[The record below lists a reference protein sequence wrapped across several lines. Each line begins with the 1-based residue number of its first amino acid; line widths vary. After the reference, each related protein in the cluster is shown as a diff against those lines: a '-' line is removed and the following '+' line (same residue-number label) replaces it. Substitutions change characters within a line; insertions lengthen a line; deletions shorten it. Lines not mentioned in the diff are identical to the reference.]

1 MNPVRR
7 LVTFC
12 LLVVAIVP
20 VLGIANSALGSP
32 VSDKK
37 ARLSEVQAKLE
48 RVGTQVEKAVE
59 YYNQAVTK
67 LETTRHKIKENQ
79 RLLTA
84 AERNL
89 AIANRQLAA
98 RAQSIYKAPE
108 TGFVD
113 VVFAARTFDDL
124 VTQFDL
130 MQRLGNSDV
139 DLVRSV
145 TAYEREIKDRRI
157 ALRADEKT
165 AAKLLEEQRAQKS
178 AILATESRMKRLE
191 GGLKSDIKLLLAQ
204 QAAAARV
211 AAQQAAAARAAAQQ
225 AAAGSSGSG
234 GGGTTGGPP
243 PPDPGG
249 PGHPE
254 VVAIAQRYLGIPY
267 LWGGASPKT
276 GFDCSGLVL
285 YVYAQ
290 VGVQLSHGAT
300 DQQRASKPV
309 PLNALQP
316 GDLVFYGNASYSY
329 HVAIYAGGGQTI
341 EAARTGTLV
350 RYGVVGAAWIGG
362 RF

>member
-1 MNPVRR
+1 MNLVRR

-124 VTQFDL
+124 VAQFDL

-145 TAYEREIKDRRI
+145 TAYEREIKDRRV
-157 ALRADEKT
+157 ALRADMKT
-165 AAKLLEEQRAQKS
+165 AAKLLEERRGQKS

-204 QAAAARV
+204 QV
-211 AAQQAAAARAAAQQ
+211 AAARAAAQQ
-225 AAAGSSGSG
+225 AAAGSSVS
-234 GGGTTGGPP
+234 GGGTTDGPP
-243 PPDPGG
+243 PLDPGG

-350 RYGVVGAAWIGG
+350 RYGVVGTAWIGG

>member
-1 MNPVRR
+1 MIRR
-7 LVTFC
+7 LRTAV
-12 LLVVAIVP
+12 LALAILIV
-20 VLGIANSALGSP
+20 ALGAAVPALASP

-37 ARLSEVQAKLE
+37 ARLREVQLE
-48 RVGTQVEKAVE
+48 LQKVGTQVEKAVE
-59 YYNQAVTK
+59 YYNQAVAR
-67 LETTRHKIKENQ
+67 LATTRSKITENQ

-89 AIANRQLAA
+89 VIANQQLTV
-98 RAQSIYKAPE
+98 RAQSIYKAPA

-113 VVFAARTFDDL
+113 VIFSARSFEDL

-130 MQRLGNSDV
+130 MQRIGNGDV

-145 TAYEREIKDRRI
+145 AAYEQDIKDRRI
-157 ALRADEKT
+157 ALRADEKV
-165 AAKLLEEQRAQKS
+165 AAKLLEERSAQKS
-178 AILATESRMKRLE
+178 SILASEAKMKALE
-191 GGLKSDIKLLLAQ
+191 GGLKSDIKRMLAQ
-204 QAAAARV
+204 QAAAART
-211 AAQQAAAARAAAQQ
+211 AAQQAAAVV
-225 AAAGSSGSG
+225 SSGSAG
-234 GGGTTGGPP
+234 VGSTSGGPP

-249 PGHPE
+249 SGHPE
-254 VVAIAQRYLGIPY
+254 VIAIAQRYLGIPY
-267 LWGGASPKT
+267 LWGGASPST

-300 DQQRASKPV
+300 DQQRASNPV

-329 HVAIYAGGGQTI
+329 HVAFYAGGGQTI

-350 RYGVVGAAWIGG
+350 RYGVVGSAWIGG

>member
-1 MNPVRR
+1 MNLVRR

-124 VTQFDL
+124 VAQFDL

-157 ALRADEKT
+157 ALRADMKT
-165 AAKLLEEQRAQKS
+165 AAKLLEERRGQKS

-204 QAAAARV
+204 QAAAAR
-211 AAQQAAAARAAAQQ
+211 AAAQQ
-225 AAAGSSGSG
+225 AAAGSSVSG
-234 GGGTTGGPP
+234 GGGTTDGPP
-243 PPDPGG
+243 PLDPGG
-249 PGHPE
+249 LGHPE

-350 RYGVVGAAWIGG
+350 RYGVVGTAWIGG